1 MTINLEFNITA
12 ELQHLLDML
21 NNNGAMPRFVG
32 GMVRDA
38 IIGIKNADIDIA
50 TKLLPEQ
57 VMQILS
63 QNKIR
68 CIDTGSKYGTV
79 TALIGQ
85 TQAEITT
92 LRIDTECDG
101 RHTKPIFTDDFEQDA
116 LRRDFT
122 INAMSY
128 CPYKQELYDYT
139 GGYDDLIAK
148 KLRFIGDPKERIEED
163 HLRILRFFR
172 FSDRFA
178 KAVDKASLD
187 SCILLRH
194 MLKNISRERILLEL
208 NKMIMSET
216 SDNVFKQMFDAKIL
230 EEIIPGAV
238 FDLSLLASMPLDTAL
253 RYASLL
259 HKTDIDIAQKILRD
273 MKFSNSNT
281 KQIMDLIAFKQ
292 KNKDSSLLNLKEIK
306 NIFYPLWVDNIQLE
320 PYLAISMMKENKN
333 YEALVQIT
341 ENPPPIF
348 PVNGDDILSLGI
360 TGKDIGITLERIKSK
375 WIESEFSLSKK
386 ELL

>member
-178 KAVDKASLD
+178 KALDKASLD

-238 FDLSLLASMPLDTAL
+238 FDLSLLAAMPLDTAL

>member
-259 HKTDIDIAQKILRD
+259 HKTDIDMAQKILRD

>member
-1 MTINLEFNITA
+1 
-12 ELQHLLDML
+12 
-21 NNNGAMPRFVG
+21 
-32 GMVRDA
+32 
-38 IIGIKNADIDIA
+38 
-50 TKLLPEQ
+50 
-57 VMQILS
+57 
-63 QNKIR
+63 
-68 CIDTGSKYGTV
+68 
-79 TALIGQ
+79 
-85 TQAEITT
+85 
-92 LRIDTECDG
+92 
-101 RHTKPIFTDDFEQDA
+101 
-116 LRRDFT
+116 
-122 INAMSY
+122 
-128 CPYKQELYDYT
+128 
-139 GGYDDLIAK
+139 
-148 KLRFIGDPKERIEED
+148 
-163 HLRILRFFR
+163 
-172 FSDRFA
+172 
-178 KAVDKASLD
+178 
-187 SCILLRH
+187 

-238 FDLSLLASMPLDTAL
+238 FDLSLLAAMPLDTAL